1 METIKVI
8 DYSDKA
14 IVITGD
20 TKPIKEQLKTAFMGA
35 IKWNSYL
42 KDKDGNPFKGWVLS
56 KKHEPAV
63 RELLQNLLPKP
74 DTSEQKVV
82 VNQAP
87 VPVVTKPINT
97 AKPKPRQSEIKQP
110 IVTPNWQ
117 LPVPP
122 QN

>member
-8 DYSDKA
+8 DYSEKA
-14 IVITGD
+14 IVIIGD

-42 KDKDGNPFKGWVLS
+42 KDKDGNQLKGWVLS

-63 RELLQNLLPKP
+63 RELLQNLAPKVE
-74 DTSEQKVV
+74 TSQQPKVV
-82 VNQAP
+82 NTAP
-87 VPVVTKPINT
+87 SPVIPKQFGKAKIKPVVTQT
-97 AKPKPRQSEIKQP
+97 P

-117 LPVPP
+117 LPQPP